1 MNGYVCFF
9 KGKEIE
15 VMAETSYAAQKDA
28 AVQFGTKKEYM
39 VTVVL
44 AEKDGKQVT
53 HKPMM

>member
-9 KGKEIE
+9 KGKEFE

-44 AEKDGKQVT
+44 AEKNGKQVT